1 MTETKVSIGTYDYQP
16 KLLKEFPAEEIQ
28 WKPETFN
35 KEKTKALIVAYID
48 ARAVMDRLDEV
59 IGVGNWND
67 EYEVIYADK
76 GNFSVKCKLTIFG
89 VSKEDVGEGDTTK
102 GAFSDALKR
111 AAVKF
116 GIGRHLYS
124 LKQEWID
131 WEPSMAYKKISPDM
145 AKKSS
150 YPQSSGGQFSK
161 PPARDDA
168 AAQDDPVV
176 PFGDWKGKRVSEI
189 TSADSVKSLIGTFS
203 KSVAD
208 KTKEKFLQSNQ
219 NMLFALQKRFDELM
233 GG

>member
-1 MTETKVSIGTYDYQP
+1 MTETQVTIGTYDYQP
-16 KLLKEFPAEEIQ
+16 MLLKEFPAEEIQ

-59 IGVGNWND
+59 IGVGNWKD

-76 GNFSVKCKLTIFG
+76 GSFSIKCKLTIFG
-89 VSKEDVGEGDTTK
+89 VTKEDVGEGDTTK

-116 GIGRHLYS
+116 GVGRHLYS

-145 AKKSS
+145 GKKTYSQS
-150 YPQSSGGQFSK
+150 AGPQPSK
-161 PPARDDA
+161 PLPKDDA
-168 AAQDDPVV
+168 AAQDDPTV

-189 TSADSVKSLIGTFS
+189 TSADSVKSLIATFS
-203 KSVAD
+203 RSVAD
-208 KTKEKFLQSNQ
+208 KSKEKFLQSNQ
-219 NMLFALQKRFDELM
+219 NMLFALQKRFDELVRA
-233 GG
+233 